1 MKKNAKIFKNS
12 HIFGPELFC
21 NLQCIEVISR
31 KMKTLTNPL
40 SMKNISAA
48 QICAFKR
55 Y

>member
-1 MKKNAKIFKNS
+1 MKKKMRKFSKILTFLDQN
-12 HIFGPELFC
+12 FFV
-21 NLQCIEVISR
+21 LQCIEVISR

-40 SMKNISAA
+40 FMKNISAA